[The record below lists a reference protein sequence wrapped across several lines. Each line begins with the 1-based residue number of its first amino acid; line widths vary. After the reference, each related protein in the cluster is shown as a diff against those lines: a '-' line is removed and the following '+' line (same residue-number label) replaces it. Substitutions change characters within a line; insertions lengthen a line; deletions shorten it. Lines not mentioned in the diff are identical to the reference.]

1 MEAKKHSDLFLPG
14 QEFARYLYHDA
25 TPYDEA
31 LYTLV
36 SDHAGEFRADGLKL
50 AKSTKVGF
58 EEMSS
63 PSFLLAFISVIA
75 KMIGAKTIL
84 EIGTFIGHSTIQFA
98 RMVGEGGHVTTLE
111 VFREFAEIARRNFSD
126 NGYADRITLI
136 EGDAGA
142 SLATLPE
149 GSFDLV
155 FIDGN
160 KQNYLDYARRAEK
173 LITEKGVIIIDDVFF
188 HGDALN
194 SAPST
199 EKGLGCKR
207 VLAHYRNNNKF
218 DQLLM
223 PLRNGMLLLMHR
235 QRP

>member
-1 MEAKKHSDLFLPG
+1 MEGRKHSDLFLPS

-25 TPYDEA
+25 PPYDQA
-31 LYTLV
+31 LYSLV
-36 SDHAGEFRADGLKL
+36 SDHASQFRANGLKL
-50 AKSTKVGF
+50 AMSPKVGF

-63 PSFLLAFISVIA
+63 PAFLLAFVNAIA

-84 EIGTFIGHSTIQFA
+84 EIGTFIGHSTMHLA
-98 RMVGEGGHVTTLE
+98 GMVGEEGHVTTLE
-111 VFREFAEIARRNFSD
+111 VFKDFAEIARRNFSE

-136 EGDAGA
+136 EGDASA
-142 SLATLPE
+142 SLGKLPKR
-149 GSFDLV
+149 SFDLV

-160 KQNYLDYARRAEK
+160 KQSYLDYARSAEE
-173 LITEKGVIIIDDVFF
+173 LITDKGVIIVDDVFF

-207 VLAHYRNNNKF
+207 LLAHYRNSTRF
-218 DQLLM
+218 EHLLI
-223 PLRNGMLLLMHR
+223 PLRNGMLLLMKR
-235 QRP
+235 Q